1 MTDAADSLPEDV
13 ATLQAMLRTERAAR
27 LAAESEAKLRTLQIE
42 KLKYTIA
49 KLRHQQFGQS
59 SERGGI
65 LEQLELQLCEL
76 QENASEADAAA
87 QLAAAA
93 AASEKIK
100 VQSFDR
106 CKPARR
112 PLPEHL
118 PRERIVYP
126 TPSACPCCGGA
137 L

>member
-59 SERGGI
+59 SERGAI
-65 LEQLELQLCEL
+65 LEQLELQLSEL
-76 QENASEADAAA
+76 QQNASEAAAAA
-87 QLAAAA
+87 QLAAA
-93 AASEKIK
+93 SEKIERPAPAK
-100 VQSFDR
+100 AGVQ
-106 CKPARR
+106 
-112 PLPEHL
+112 
-118 PRERIVYP
+118 
-126 TPSACPCCGGA
+126 
-137 L
+137 